1 MNIEEK
7 VKLLNKIDGGM
18 SFAAVGRMFRV
29 NDSTIP
35 YIYKNE
41 KAIRFAFTASA
52 SLTAKGVSH
61 NCFIPETKQ
70 YLSAEVLLI
79 LDNAAG
85 HPENLKLQSDNV
97 DAALIRTFKAY

>member
-29 NDSTIP
+29 KDSTIP

-61 NCFIPETKQ
+61 VIE
-70 YLSAEVLLI
+70 
-79 LDNAAG
+79 
-85 HPENLKLQSDNV
+85 
-97 DAALIRTFKAY
+97 KAMIKM